1 MTTNNPLPPPNYI
14 DETSLEPGNY
24 GQPLIL
30 DRIFKLLVLMV
41 EQLQKSAAA
50 QADRLNF
57 LSDWQKAYT
66 EKINKIH
73 VFAAGN
79 GDGTKA
85 NVSGGFVDTFDP
97 TLDDPTDQNAASA
110 RQELNAT
117 NTAYTTELQGFSQVV
132 GDDAKALQASVN
144 QTNDA
149 VQSQT
154 DMATSILQQLSTIL
168 SAIYAG

>member
-1 MTTNNPLPPPNYI
+1 MTSNLNPPPPVNYI
-14 DETSLEPGNY
+14 DETDLQSGNY

-30 DRIFKLLVLMV
+30 DRIFALLVVMIDK
-41 EQLQKSAAA
+41 LQKTAAA

-66 EKINKIH
+66 EKINKIN
-73 VFAAGN
+73 VFSANN
-79 GDGTKA
+79 GQGRTSDI
-85 NVSGGFVDTFDP
+85 D
-97 TLDDPTDQNAASA
+97 LDDPDDDDAATARTD
-110 RQELNAT
+110 LNGQ
-117 NTAYTTELQGFSQVV
+117 NTAYTTQMQGWSQVV

-144 QTNDA
+144 QTNDG

-168 SAIYAG
+168 SAIYSG